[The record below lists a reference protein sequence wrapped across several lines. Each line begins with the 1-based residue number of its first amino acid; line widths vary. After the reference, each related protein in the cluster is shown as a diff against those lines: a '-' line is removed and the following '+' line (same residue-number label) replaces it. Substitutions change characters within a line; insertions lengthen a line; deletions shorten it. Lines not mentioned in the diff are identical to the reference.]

1 MGWKFHLSCDLDR
14 ETQMM
19 WRSPYTRASWL
30 RCFILFTFL
39 RGQITL
45 EELQRQ
51 WGEASKQSSVDSRKQ
66 PAWTKLLLPCR
77 TCSETASD
85 KDCRWPAR
93 CFIEDISKDKLWEHI
108 LLGYDLLCY
117 KCQRTKTNQRR
128 TRFLMCEQCQD
139 LCRRGAFSTETQR
152 RWDAGETGV
161 MLCYRHESEPGM
173 QVSRAPGESV
183 ACTRCKEVW
192 PENCFATE
200 ELRGLATSLRC
211 LCWICL
217 AEERHPESFR
227 AKKAC
232 PGLFGFVSVNSFC
245 CFFVVLTPSV

>member
-1 MGWKFHLSCDLDR
+1 MGWKFHLSCDLNW
-14 ETQMM
+14 ETEMM

-30 RCFILFTFL
+30 RWFILFKFL

-85 KDCRWPAR
+85 KDFRWPAR
-93 CFIEDISKDKLWEHI
+93 CFIEDISKDKLWKHI

-152 RWDAGETGV
+152 RWDAGETVMKQFGGV
-161 MLCYRHESEPGM
+161 GSP
-173 QVSRAPGESV
+173 
-183 ACTRCKEVW
+183 
-192 PENCFATE
+192 
-200 ELRGLATSLRC
+200 
-211 LCWICL
+211 
-217 AEERHPESFR
+217 
-227 AKKAC
+227 
-232 PGLFGFVSVNSFC
+232 VNSQWRILAHFG
-245 CFFVVLTPSV
+245 VLGWESLTRTRLSHKAGPALTLTHAYVIF

>member
-1 MGWKFHLSCDLDR
+1 MAVPIHTCELVEMFYFVSVPSRSDHLG
-14 ETQMM
+14 
-19 WRSPYTRASWL
+19 RAAAPVGGGVKAKL
-30 RCFILFTFL
+30 R
-39 RGQITL
+39 
-45 EELQRQ
+45 
-51 WGEASKQSSVDSRKQ
+51 
-66 PAWTKLLLPCR
+66 
-77 TCSETASD
+77 
-85 KDCRWPAR
+85 
-93 CFIEDISKDKLWEHI
+93 
-108 LLGYDLLCY
+108 DLLCY
-117 KCQRTKTNQRR
+117 ECQRTKTNQRR
-128 TRFLMCEQCQD
+128 PRFLMCEQCRD

-161 MLCYRHESEPGM
+161 MLCYRHESEPGA
-173 QVSRAPGESV
+173 QVSPAPGESV

-232 PGLFGFVSVNSFC
+232 PGLFGFVSVNSFLLVFRC
-245 CFFVVLTPSV
+245 VNPKRVSGKPHKSCRHRTTRI